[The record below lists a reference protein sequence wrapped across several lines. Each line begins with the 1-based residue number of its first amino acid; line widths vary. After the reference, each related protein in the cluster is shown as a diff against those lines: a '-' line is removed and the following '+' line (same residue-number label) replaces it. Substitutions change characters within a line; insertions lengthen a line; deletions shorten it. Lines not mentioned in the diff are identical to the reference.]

1 MKIITCIIAFSLMLS
16 GLSAQTKIETVSSES
31 ELILKTTTGN
41 IYGTLTVPD
50 NLKTSPIVLII
61 AGSGPTDRDCNSL
74 AGMQTNAYK
83 MLAEGFSKN
92 NISTLRFDKRGIG
105 KSKPAMT
112 SESDL
117 RFETYTN
124 DVVAW
129 ISLLKSDN
137 RFSKVIVLGHSEG
150 SLIGMLA
157 AEQTNIGGLISVSGP
172 GKSADQVLQEQLKT
186 QLPPQLLMES
196 NRIMGN
202 LKMGKTVDN
211 VDPNLAALYRPSVQP
226 YMISWI
232 KYDPTQEIKK
242 LKVPVLIIQGTTD
255 LQVTVNDAKLLS
267 SAQPDAKLF
276 IVDKMNHILKESDA
290 DVAKNM
296 ATYTNPTLALKT
308 GLIDTIVNFIMAIK

>member
-1 MKIITCIIAFSLMLS
+1 M
-16 GLSAQTKIETVSSES
+16 
-31 ELILKTTTGN
+31 
-41 IYGTLTVPD
+41 
-50 NLKTSPIVLII
+50 
-61 AGSGPTDRDCNSL
+61 
-74 AGMQTNAYK
+74 
-83 MLAEGFSKN
+83 
-92 NISTLRFDKRGIG
+92 RFDKRGIG

-117 RFETYTN
+117 RFETYIN

-196 NRIMGN
+196 NRIIGN

-255 LQVTVNDAKLLS
+255 LQVSVNDAKLLS

-290 DVAKNM
+290 DVTKNM

-308 GLIDTIVNFIMAIK
+308 GLIDTMVNFIMAIK

>member
-16 GLSAQTKIETVSSES
+16 GLLAQTKIETVSSES